1 MTPSEIE
8 PATFRLVDQ
17 RLNPLHH
24 RVTHSPCYNSWF
36 MIQVTIG
43 EDLKI
48 CEDPEDMD
56 CLLPSSEVRDC
67 SIYFDVP
74 WYHLTEI
81 NFAAFLKSQS
91 SLYRKQIPSAARIF
105 LKRSQNCEKG
115 PLASSCL
122 SVRPSVRLSVSMEQ
136 RNSQMDGFSWNLVL
150 FENLSRKF
158 NFH

>member
-1 MTPSEIE
+1 
-8 PATFRLVDQ
+8 
-17 RLNPLHH
+17 
-24 RVTHSPCYNSWF
+24 

-105 LKRSQNCEKG
+105 FEAFAKLRKG
-115 PLASSCL
+115 TTSFVM
-122 SVRPSVRLSVSMEQ
+122 SVRPSVRPSV
-136 RNSQMDGFSWNLVL
+136 R
-150 FENLSRKF
+150 
-158 NFH
+158 